1 MRYIA
6 AFRRCGLRRSE
17 PQEGYMQDTGAQ
29 APAAALDEDDTRLE
43 HLGYRPQLNRVLGLF
58 ANFSVAFTYLSPM
71 VGIFSLFVLGLGT
84 GGPAYVWLTWI
95 PVAGMLLVALVFG
108 ELASHYPVA
117 GALYQYSKYTVGRK
131 FGWFV
136 GWFYG
141 IALLVTVA
149 SVDTGVVSYVTA
161 LAHLWLGWN
170 LDPANHNVIL
180 VVTLVL
186 LALQTLL
193 NAIGARV
200 MARVAQ
206 VGVYVEILGTFGIA
220 VVLGIHGFHHG
231 PGYLTSTLN
240 VQHASANPFGLDF
253 GGSWIGAA
261 LIAVLA
267 PVYIFYGFESAGDI
281 SEETKNA
288 GRQVPRAMRLALI
301 WGGISSFVL
310 VAALLLAMPTGAAA
324 ANLTVQNGGIP
335 YILSQLPHGLQD
347 VLLGLI
353 IFAFFSCG
361 SAVQGAGSRLAFSY
375 ARDGALP
382 GSKWISAV
390 SERFKTPANALFGGA
405 LITVLFIGLAFASP
419 THDVKIWFITY
430 PANTNVLVSLVSFG
444 VSGIYLSFL
453 LTVIGSMIARAR
465 GWIPAGKFRLG
476 RWAWPVSIVA
486 GLYLA
491 LMLVNVVLP
500 SGLGSGRAY
509 FNLDWI
515 TLLVMAVV
523 TVAGVIVFFAAHR
536 GREIGAHM
544 IDADAPGH
552 RPPPAP
558 GAAPEQA
565 GMPAAAGALKDSG
578 GTGDAGTLAEAGTPA
593 DAQGAGTRG
602 QEPS

>member
-1 MRYIA
+1 
-6 AFRRCGLRRSE
+6 
-17 PQEGYMQDTGAQ
+17 MQDAGAQ
-29 APAAALDEDDTRLE
+29 APATMDTDDARLAQ
-43 HLGYRPQLNRVLGLF
+43 LGYRPQLNRVLGLF

-71 VGIFSLFVLGLGT
+71 VGIFSLFLLGLGT
-84 GGPAYVWLTWI
+84 GGPAYIWLTLI

-117 GALYQYSKYTVGRK
+117 GALYQYSKYTVGRR

-170 LDPANHNVIL
+170 FNPSSHMVIL

-186 LALQTLL
+186 LAIQTLL
-193 NAIGARV
+193 NTIGARA
-200 MARVAQ
+200 MGRVAQ
-206 VGVYVEILGTFGIA
+206 FGVYVEILGTFGIA
-220 VVLGIHGFHHG
+220 VVLGLHGFHHG
-231 PGYLTSTLN
+231 LGFLTSTQN
-240 VQHASANPFGLDF
+240 VQHASANPLGLNF

-301 WGGISSFVL
+301 WGGIASFVL
-310 VAALLLAMPTGAAA
+310 TAALLLAMPTGVGATNA
-324 ANLTVQNGGIP
+324 TVAKGGIP
-335 YILSQLPHGLQD
+335 YILGQLPHGLQD
-347 VLLGLI
+347 VLLALI
-353 IFAFFSCG
+353 ILAFFSCG

-382 GSKWISAV
+382 ASKWISAV

-405 LITVLFIGLAFASP
+405 LITVVFIGLEFASP

-465 GWIPAGKFRLG
+465 GWVPTGRFTLG
-476 RWAWPVSIVA
+476 RWAWPVSVVA
-486 GLYLA
+486 VVYLG

-500 SGLGSGRAY
+500 SGLTSGRAY

-536 GREIGAHM
+536 GLQIGAHM
-544 IDADAPGH
+544 IDTDAPGY
-552 RPPPAP
+552 RPPPEPAP
-558 GAAPEQA
+558 EAAPE
-565 GMPAAAGALKDSG
+565 PAPEQGETSAETQNAASHGPDGS
-578 GTGDAGTLAEAGTPA
+578 
-593 DAQGAGTRG
+593 
-602 QEPS
+602 